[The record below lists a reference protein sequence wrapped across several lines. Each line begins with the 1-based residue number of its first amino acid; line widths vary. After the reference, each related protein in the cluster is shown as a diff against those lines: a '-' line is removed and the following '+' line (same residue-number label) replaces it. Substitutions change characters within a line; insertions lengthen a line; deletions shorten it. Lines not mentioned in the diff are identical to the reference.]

1 MTKKWY
7 NTNPKESKSAF
18 EIWKNGKFQF
28 LTCSDV
34 YLEQFVWF
42 LQMCSRISPRYFA
55 QNSRKH
61 RVIIMQPPFGSTD
74 YLSFDLQKHR
84 FYLSEMRA
92 ESRPTKICLHHH
104 QGFSL
109 ATVQTFH
116 ALARGIFLSVWICQT
131 NTTTLCGKG
140 TESKTTSKHQMAINK
155 NSLYLLP
162 TTESG
167 KTFSF
172 SIFHAFTIEKIQKY
186 QTKAIRWYMS

>member
-1 MTKKWY
+1 M
-7 NTNPKESKSAF
+7 
-18 EIWKNGKFQF
+18 
-28 LTCSDV
+28 
-34 YLEQFVWF
+34 YLEQLVWF
-42 LQMCSRISPRYFA
+42 LQICSKISPKYFA
-55 QNSRKH
+55 QNSCKCRG
-61 RVIIMQPPFGSTD
+61 IIMQPPCGSTD
-74 YLSFDLQKHR
+74 YLSFDLQEQR

-92 ESRPTKICLHHH
+92 ECRPTKICLHHH

-116 ALARGIFLSVWICQT
+116 ALVRGILLSVWICQT

-140 TESKTTSKHQMAINK
+140 TESETTSKQQMAINK
-155 NSLYLLP
+155 NSLYSLP

-186 QTKAIRWYMS
+186 QAKAIRGYMS